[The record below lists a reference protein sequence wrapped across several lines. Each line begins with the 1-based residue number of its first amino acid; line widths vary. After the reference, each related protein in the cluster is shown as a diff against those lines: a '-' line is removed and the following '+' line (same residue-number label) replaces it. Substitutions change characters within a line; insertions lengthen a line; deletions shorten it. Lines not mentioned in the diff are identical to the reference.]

1 MLLSEDATMDGVDD
15 GLICSTSCYKMCGHA
30 DKSSS
35 TDDEIGW
42 PSMEISPCSTPYGT
56 PLFSRESSCSSFAS
70 CFSSLDDYLVETDSE
85 EEIEVLDTGQLQP
98 GILFSDESM
107 EQRKAVSVQVEECQ
121 VSHAAV
127 VDDNSSISIPTNQN
141 ISSGQL
147 QLEIHLDATNENSVP
162 SNAISDPHQDV
173 ISNGGL
179 TEACYGVPVDDID
192 LKQSNILDGEEITSL
207 PMADNEMTPLD
218 DQVMDQIDDMKEI
231 SSIVYNN
238 TMSAEQHANLGS
250 EFEKGNESNDN
261 LYPLVMPNFDT
272 DPHIWLPPE
281 PVNKDDDTDIVANN
295 DDNSDNNYSWVQSS
309 FNISFDAKRN
319 KTNCEDQLQK
329 AMSEVMNGQFKI
341 LVSRFLAAEGLS
353 LSDGEAD
360 KNWLDIVA
368 SLSWHAAL
376 LIKPDANVGNAMDP
390 CMYVKVKCIAS
401 GSIKQSQVING
412 LVFKKSAA
420 HKQMRA
426 NIKNPR
432 LLLLQGVVGHSS
444 AGLLSMDS
452 MKQENDHLE
461 KILSDVITKCKPDA
475 ILVEKAVSRNNVL
488 ATPNLIKQ
496 CESLHFEKFIEEHNI
511 TGGGKRSAKTLLFLE
526 GFRKPLGC
534 TILLKGSTSEELKKV
549 KRVLHFTVFAA
560 YHLILETSFFADQR
574 LFATGKNAMEKAN
587 CLKTDPQL
595 LVPCTAAPSSKFCS
609 DIAQNSDPTQHALN
623 ILASDGEYVNQD
635 DFVNPE
641 KSVGMHDSKI
651 ETSREHED
659 RKLHDSSN
667 IQSYPS
673 LPVPDPSRN
682 LIGDI
687 SLDFAKLTSCDDFA
701 DSTSGAP
708 SNNGVLQTN
717 GADGKDCLET
727 ISDGISTETRT
738 SLDSQNILIS
748 MSSQH
753 IRNQA
758 ICEQSHLSRIT
769 YYGYFDT
776 SLGRY
781 LQDSLLN
788 EKHSCLSC
796 GEPPEAHMYSYT
808 HHNGTL
814 TVLVKSLPLDVTLS
828 GKDQGRI
835 WMWTRCLR
843 CNGKPTQRVIISSSA
858 RNLSFG
864 KFLELS
870 FSTHSAAKKLSTCG
884 HLLHRDCLRFF
895 GMGPK
900 VAMFRYSSVEIYSA
914 FKPPL
919 TLEFHNPNKRECLEV
934 EFNNVLRKWRLLFSE
949 AENEVQILKSADSGQ
964 ALGENTKVSVHEE
977 LFLEVNRILAQ
988 EKNEFEVYLKTFDL
1002 LVKSGTCAHEILGLN
1017 WLHQLLLL
1025 GFYIWDVRLQ
1035 HILQYCKANA
1045 VSSDSTI
1052 QIKTPENKPKNSE
1065 LTSVHGDTLSL
1076 TNVGMERQEERIDTC
1091 HSFDSLFGSMI
1102 LENEQLTEKS
1112 VIQEPGSHVSPDHGE
1127 DGGSHE
1133 VDKYAHI
1140 SDSFC
1145 LEKSIDLPVKNNE
1158 LPKLARG
1165 NEMYPVAKPSKCF
1178 HIFLNLLDFLSN
1190 DARKWVWGSF
1200 SHLEKEYKKELKGGS
1215 LDKFHL
1221 INKYIPT
1228 FSLLAQLKSQ
1238 MDMVQFIVGPG
1249 GSILS
1254 IVEEEASSMIAYAL
1268 LISEQQGIYSEAAIV
1283 KDEVIAG
1290 RKIDKVTPI
1299 NSIGYTP
1306 VQSAILFPNDSS
1318 EQDPNLSRNV
1328 SSLSSEESTSG
1339 FYDSF
1344 LSALKDLH
1352 PEFCLNNEK
1361 LTLKSKYSVLCIYAK
1376 QFYDLRKN
1384 CCPSEI
1390 AYISSISRCKEWS
1403 AQGGKSKAFFSKSMD
1418 DRFIIKQIKKTEFDS
1433 FLKFGLEYFKHFGVS
1448 QASVNPTCLAKIL
1461 GIYQVKEIRNGK
1473 ETRTNFMVMENL
1485 LFGRNIIRRYDLK
1498 GALFSRYV
1506 LDSKNPENV
1515 LLDQNF
1521 IEDMRSVPIYIEGKT
1536 KNLLERAI
1544 WNDTAFLSRMNV
1556 MDYSLFVGVDKQ
1568 KKELVFGIIDYLR
1581 QYTWDKQLE
1590 SWVKTSLFVPKNLS
1604 PTVYHHPYCFAA
1616 VVSSPKTASWGLSC
1630 LLVVM
1635 SAVDTA
1641 HQVSGYI
1648 NKLEERAKISTPR
1661 FSYVVGAH
1669 TPERDFAWM
1678 RLIAEK
1684 CGAVLM
1690 CNLTHIR
1697 GLVTT
1702 TNNEDWLLVAQM
1714 THYFGIPEL
1723 LA

>member
-1 MLLSEDATMDGVDD
+1 MRKMCHSCESEDATMDGVDD
-15 GLICSTSCYKMCGHA
+15 GLICSTSCYNMCGHA
-30 DKSSS
+30 DKSSII
-35 TDDEIGW
+35 DGEIGC
-42 PSMEISPCSTPYGT
+42 PSMEISPCNTPYGT

-85 EEIEVLDTGQLQP
+85 EEIEVLDTGQLHP

-107 EQRKAVSVQVEECQ
+107 EQRTVGSVQVEECQ

-127 VDDNSSISIPTNQN
+127 VDDDSSISIPTNQN
-141 ISSGQL
+141 ISSGQQ

-162 SNAISDPHQDV
+162 SNVIIDANVTDPHQDV

-179 TEACYGVPVDDID
+179 IEACYGVPLDDID

-207 PMADNEMTPLD
+207 PMADNEMTPLN
-218 DQVMDQIDDMKEI
+218 DQIMDQIDDMKEI
-231 SSIVYNN
+231 STIVYNN
-238 TMSAEQHANLGS
+238 TISAEQHANSGS
-250 EFEKGNESNDN
+250 EFEKGNESSEN
-261 LYPLVMPNFDT
+261 LYPLVMPSFDT
-272 DPHIWLPPE
+272 DPHIWLPPD

-295 DDNSDNNYSWVQSS
+295 DDNSDNNDSWVQSS

-319 KTNCEDQLQK
+319 KTSCEDQLQK

-376 LIKPDANVGNAMDP
+376 LVKPDANVGNAMDP

-401 GSIKQSQVING
+401 GSIEQSEVING

-426 NIKNPR
+426 NMKNPR

-475 ILVEKAVSRNNVL
+475 ILVEKAVSRNVNEYIHKQGVTVVSDMNIRRLERIARCTGSPIFLLQNVL

-574 LFATGKNAMEKAN
+574 LFATGKNAMEKGN

-595 LVPCTAAPSSKFCS
+595 LVPCTAALSSKFCS

-623 ILASDGEYVNQD
+623 ILASDGQYVNQD

-641 KSVGMHDSKI
+641 KSVCMHDSKI
-651 ETSREHED
+651 ETSREHAD
-659 RKLHDSSN
+659 RKLDDSNN
-667 IQSYPS
+667 IQSYSS

-682 LIGDI
+682 LIGDM
-687 SLDFAKLTSCDDFA
+687 SLDFAKLASCDDFA
-701 DSTSGAP
+701 GSTSGAP

-727 ISDGISTETRT
+727 ISDGISTGTRT

-788 EKHSCLSC
+788 EKHNCLSC

-919 TLEFHNPNKRECLEV
+919 TLEFHNPNKKECREV
-934 EFNNVLRKWRLLFSE
+934 EFNNVLRKWRLLLSE
-949 AENEVQILKSADSGQ
+949 AENKIQILKSGGSGQ

-988 EKNEFEVYLKTFDL
+988 EKYEFGVYPKTFDF

-1025 GFYIWDVRLQ
+1025 GIYIWDVRLQ

-1045 VSSDSTI
+1045 ASPDSTI

-1065 LTSVHGDTLSL
+1065 ITSVHGDTLSL
-1076 TNVGMERQEERIDTC
+1076 TNVGMERQEARIDTC
-1091 HSFDSLFGSMI
+1091 HSFDSSFGGMI

-1112 VIQEPGSHVSPDHGE
+1112 VIQEPGSHVSPDHRE
-1127 DGGSHE
+1127 DGGSYE

-1145 LEKSIDLPVKNNE
+1145 LEKLIDLPVKNNE
-1158 LPKLARG
+1158 LPELARG

-1178 HIFLNLLDFLSN
+1178 DIFLNLFDFLSN

-1200 SHLEKEYKKELKGGS
+1200 SHLEKEYKKELQGGS

-1228 FSLLAQLKSQ
+1228 FSSLVQLKSQ

-1299 NSIGYTP
+1299 NSIGDTP
-1306 VQSAILFPNDSS
+1306 VPSAILSPNDSL
-1318 EQDPNLSRNV
+1318 EQDHNLSRNV

-1361 LTLKSKYSVLCIYAK
+1361 LTLKSKYTVLCIYAK
-1376 QFYDLRKN
+1376 QFYDLRKI

-1390 AYISSISRCKEWS
+1390 AYISSISRCKEWN

-1473 ETRTNFMVMENL
+1473 EARTNFMVMENL

-1521 IEDMRSVPIYIEGKT
+1521 IEDMRAMPIYIEGKT

-1604 PTVYHHPYCFAA
+1604 PTVI
-1616 VVSSPKTASWGLSC
+1616 SPKEYKIRFRAFMSQYFLS
-1630 LLVVM
+1630 VPD
-1635 SAVDTA
+1635 A
-1641 HQVSGYI
+1641 
-1648 NKLEERAKISTPR
+1648 
-1661 FSYVVGAH
+1661 
-1669 TPERDFAWM
+1669 
-1678 RLIAEK
+1678 
-1684 CGAVLM
+1684 
-1690 CNLTHIR
+1690 
-1697 GLVTT
+1697 
-1702 TNNEDWLLVAQM
+1702 
-1714 THYFGIPEL
+1714 
-1723 LA
+1723 

>member
-1 MLLSEDATMDGVDD
+1 
-15 GLICSTSCYKMCGHA
+15 
-30 DKSSS
+30 
-35 TDDEIGW
+35 
-42 PSMEISPCSTPYGT
+42 
-56 PLFSRESSCSSFAS
+56 
-70 CFSSLDDYLVETDSE
+70 
-85 EEIEVLDTGQLQP
+85 
-98 GILFSDESM
+98 M
-107 EQRKAVSVQVEECQ
+107 EQRKADSVQVEEYQ
-121 VSHAAV
+121 VSHSAV
-127 VDDNSSISIPTNQN
+127 VDDDSSISIPTNQN
-141 ISSGQL
+141 NSSGQL
-147 QLEIHLDATNENSVP
+147 QLDLDATNEKSVP
-162 SNAISDPHQDV
+162 SNAILDANVTDLHQEV

-179 TEACYGVPVDDID
+179 IEACYGVQLDDID
-192 LKQSNILDGEEITSL
+192 LKQSNILDGEEITSV

-218 DQVMDQIDDMKEI
+218 DQIMDQIDDMKEI
-231 SSIVYNN
+231 SSIVYNS
-238 TMSAEQHANLGS
+238 TISAEQHVNSGS
-250 EFEKGNESNDN
+250 EFEKGNESSDN
-261 LYPLVMPNFDT
+261 LYPLVMPSFDT
-272 DPHIWLPPE
+272 DPHIWLPPD

-295 DDNSDNNYSWVQSS
+295 DDNSDNNGNWVQSS

-319 KTNCEDQLQK
+319 KTSCEDQLQK
-329 AMSEVMNGQFKI
+329 AMSEVMNGQFK
-341 LVSRFLAAEGLS
+341 LVSP
-353 LSDGEAD
+353 D

-368 SLSWHAAL
+368 SLSWRAAL
-376 LIKPDANVGNAMDP
+376 LVKPDANVGNAMDP

-401 GSIKQSQVING
+401 GSIEQSEVING

-426 NIKNPR
+426 NMKNPR

-461 KILSDVITKCKPDA
+461 KILSDVIIKCKPDA
-475 ILVEKAVSRNNVL
+475 ILVEKAVSGNNVL

-574 LFATGKNAMEKAN
+574 LFATGKNAMEKGN

-609 DIAQNSDPTQHALN
+609 DIAQNSDPTQQALN
-623 ILASDGEYVNQD
+623 SLASDGEYVNQD
-635 DFVNPE
+635 DFVDPE
-641 KSVGMHDSKI
+641 KSVCMHDSRI
-651 ETSREHED
+651 ETSREYAD
-659 RKLHDSSN
+659 RKLDDSNN
-667 IQSYPS
+667 IQSYSS

-701 DSTSGAP
+701 GSTSGAP
-708 SNNGVLQTN
+708 SNNG
-717 GADGKDCLET
+717 
-727 ISDGISTETRT
+727 
-738 SLDSQNILIS
+738 
-748 MSSQH
+748 
-753 IRNQA
+753 
-758 ICEQSHLSRIT
+758 
-769 YYGYFDT
+769 
-776 SLGRY
+776 
-781 LQDSLLN
+781 
-788 EKHSCLSC
+788 KHSCLSC
-796 GEPPEAHMYSYT
+796 GEPPDAHMYSYT
-808 HHNGTL
+808 HHNDTL

-870 FSTHSAAKKLSTCG
+870 FSAHSAAKKLSTCG

-949 AENEVQILKSADSGQ
+949 AKNKVQILKSGDSGQ
-964 ALGENTKVSVHEE
+964 ALGENTKASVHDE

-988 EKNEFEVYLKTFDL
+988 QKNEFEVYPKTFDL
-1002 LVKSGTCAHEILGLN
+1002 LVKSGTSAHGILGLN

-1025 GFYIWDVRLQ
+1025 GIYIWDVRLQ

-1045 VSSDSTI
+1045 ASSDSTI
-1052 QIKTPENKPKNSE
+1052 HIKTSENKPKNYE
-1065 LTSVHGDTLSL
+1065 ITSVHGDTLSL
-1076 TNVGMERQEERIDTC
+1076 TNVGMERLEERIDTC
-1091 HSFDSLFGSMI
+1091 HSFDSSFGGMI

-1112 VIQEPGSHVSPDHGE
+1112 VIQEPGSHVTPDHGE

-1145 LEKSIDLPVKNNE
+1145 LEKSIDLPGKNE
-1158 LPKLARG
+1158 LPELVRG

-1178 HIFLNLLDFLSN
+1178 HVFQNLLDFLSN

-1200 SHLEKEYKKELKGGS
+1200 SHLEKEYKKELQGGF

-1228 FSLLAQLKSQ
+1228 FSSMAQLKSQ

-1249 GSILS
+1249 GSISS

-1268 LISEQQGIYSEAAIV
+1268 LISEQQGMYSEAAIV

-1290 RKIDKVTPI
+1290 RKIDKLTPI
-1299 NSIGYTP
+1299 NSIGDTP
-1306 VQSAILFPNDSS
+1306 VPSAILSPNDSL
-1318 EQDPNLSRNV
+1318 EQDHNLSRNV

-1361 LTLKSKYSVLCIYAK
+1361 LTLKSKYTVLCIYAK
-1376 QFYDLRKN
+1376 QFYDLRKI

-1390 AYISSISRCKEWS
+1390 AYISSISRCKEWN
-1403 AQGGKSKAFFSKSMD
+1403 AQGGKNKAFFSKSMD

-1473 ETRTNFMVMENL
+1473 ETRTNFMVMENI

-1521 IEDMRSVPIYIEGKT
+1521 IEDMRAMPIYIEGKT

-1544 WNDTAFLSRMNV
+1544 WNDTAFLSRMTV

-1581 QYTWDKQLE
+1581 QYTWDKQLG
-1590 SWVKTSLFVPKNLS
+1590 SLLS
-1604 PTVYHHPYCFAA
+1604 KDCI
-1616 VVSSPKTASWGLSC
+1616 SWGLSC

-1635 SAVDTA
+1635 SAVDTRYCTL
-1641 HQVSGYI
+1641 SGKLSSTSIFIEKLSYKVNPQI
-1648 NKLEERAKISTPR
+1648 GYVNKLEERAKISTPR

-1669 TPERDFAWM
+1669 TPEWDFTRM
-1678 RLIAEK
+1678 RIIADK
-1684 CGAVLM
+1684 CVAVLM
-1690 CNLTHIR
+1690 CDPTHIS

-1702 TNNEDWLLVAQM
+1702 TECRSPFDHCDVVTSINKNLTSPRGGTVFFRRGKKLRGLFFFLKGMKMNCEFEDRINFVVFHSIQLCQDRRTPWEELRGLRHGKPLLIKTPIYGDNGSISFGSLRIVYVNACNE
-1714 THYFGIPEL
+1714 Y
-1723 LA
+1723 

>member
-1 MLLSEDATMDGVDD
+1 
-15 GLICSTSCYKMCGHA
+15 
-30 DKSSS
+30 
-35 TDDEIGW
+35 
-42 PSMEISPCSTPYGT
+42 
-56 PLFSRESSCSSFAS
+56 
-70 CFSSLDDYLVETDSE
+70 
-85 EEIEVLDTGQLQP
+85 
-98 GILFSDESM
+98 M
-107 EQRKAVSVQVEECQ
+107 EQRKADSVQVEEYQ
-121 VSHAAV
+121 VSHSAV
-127 VDDNSSISIPTNQN
+127 VNDDSSISIPTNQN
-141 ISSGQL
+141 NSSGQL
-147 QLEIHLDATNENSVP
+147 QLEIHLDATNEKSVP
-162 SNAISDPHQDV
+162 SNAILDANVTDPHQEV

-179 TEACYGVPVDDID
+179 IEACYGVPVDDID

-218 DQVMDQIDDMKEI
+218 DQIMDQIDDMKEI
-231 SSIVYNN
+231 SSIVYNS
-238 TMSAEQHANLGS
+238 TISAEQHVNSGS
-250 EFEKGNESNDN
+250 EFEKGNESSDN
-261 LYPLVMPNFDT
+261 LYPLVMPSFDT
-272 DPHIWLPPE
+272 DPHIWLPPD

-295 DDNSDNNYSWVQSS
+295 DDNSDNN
-309 FNISFDAKRN
+309 
-319 KTNCEDQLQK
+319 
-329 AMSEVMNGQFKI
+329 
-341 LVSRFLAAEGLS
+341 AAEGLS

-368 SLSWHAAL
+368 SLSWRTAL
-376 LIKPDANVGNAMDP
+376 LVKPDANVGNAMDP

-401 GSIKQSQVING
+401 GSIEQSEVING

-426 NIKNPR
+426 NMKNPR

-461 KILSDVITKCKPDA
+461 KILSDVIIKCKPDA
-475 ILVEKAVSRNNVL
+475 ILVEKAVSRNVNEYIHKQGVTVVSDMNIRRLERIARCTGSPILLLQNVL

-574 LFATGKNAMEKAN
+574 LFATGKNAMEKGN

-595 LVPCTAAPSSKFCS
+595 LVPCTAAPSSKICS
-609 DIAQNSDPTQHALN
+609 DIAQNSDPTQQALN
-623 ILASDGEYVNQD
+623 SLASDGEYVNQD
-635 DFVNPE
+635 DFVDPE
-641 KSVGMHDSKI
+641 KSVCMHDSKI
-651 ETSREHED
+651 ETSREYAD
-659 RKLHDSSN
+659 RKLDDSNN
-667 IQSYPS
+667 IQSYSS

-701 DSTSGAP
+701 GSTSGAP
-708 SNNGVLQTN
+708 SNNGVLQMN
-717 GADGKDCLET
+717 GADGKDCLEA

-788 EKHSCLSC
+788 E
-796 GEPPEAHMYSYT
+796 
-808 HHNGTL
+808 
-814 TVLVKSLPLDVTLS
+814 
-828 GKDQGRI
+828 
-835 WMWTRCLR
+835 
-843 CNGKPTQRVIISSSA
+843 
-858 RNLSFG
+858 
-864 KFLELS
+864 
-870 FSTHSAAKKLSTCG
+870 
-884 HLLHRDCLRFF
+884 
-895 GMGPK
+895 
-900 VAMFRYSSVEIYSA
+900 
-914 FKPPL
+914 
-919 TLEFHNPNKRECLEV
+919 
-934 EFNNVLRKWRLLFSE
+934 
-949 AENEVQILKSADSGQ
+949 
-964 ALGENTKVSVHEE
+964 
-977 LFLEVNRILAQ
+977 
-988 EKNEFEVYLKTFDL
+988 VYPKTFDL
-1002 LVKSGTCAHEILGLN
+1002 LVKSGTSAHGILGLN

-1025 GFYIWDVRLQ
+1025 GIYIWDVRLQ

-1045 VSSDSTI
+1045 ASSDSTI
-1052 QIKTPENKPKNSE
+1052 HIKTPENKPKNYE
-1065 LTSVHGDTLSL
+1065 ITSVHGDTLCL
-1076 TNVGMERQEERIDTC
+1076 TNVGMERREERIDTC
-1091 HSFDSLFGSMI
+1091 HSFDSSFGGMI

-1145 LEKSIDLPVKNNE
+1145 LEKSIDLPVKNE
-1158 LPKLARG
+1158 LPELVRG

-1178 HIFLNLLDFLSN
+1178 HVFLNLLDFSN
-1190 DARKWVWGSF
+1190 DARKWIWGNF
-1200 SHLEKEYKKELKGGS
+1200 SHLEKEYKKELQGGF

-1228 FSLLAQLKSQ
+1228 FSSLAQLKSQ

-1268 LISEQQGIYSEAAIV
+1268 LISEQQGMYSEAAIV

-1290 RKIDKVTPI
+1290 RKIDKV
-1299 NSIGYTP
+1299 
-1306 VQSAILFPNDSS
+1306 
-1318 EQDPNLSRNV
+1318 
-1328 SSLSSEESTSG
+1328 
-1339 FYDSF
+1339 
-1344 LSALKDLH
+1344 
-1352 PEFCLNNEK
+1352 
-1361 LTLKSKYSVLCIYAK
+1361 
-1376 QFYDLRKN
+1376 
-1384 CCPSEI
+1384 
-1390 AYISSISRCKEWS
+1390 
-1403 AQGGKSKAFFSKSMD
+1403 
-1418 DRFIIKQIKKTEFDS
+1418 
-1433 FLKFGLEYFKHFGVS
+1433 
-1448 QASVNPTCLAKIL
+1448 
-1461 GIYQVKEIRNGK
+1461 KEIRNGK
-1473 ETRTNFMVMENL
+1473 ETRTNFMVMENF

-1521 IEDMRSVPIYIEGKT
+1521 IEDMRAMPIYIEGKT

-1544 WNDTAFLSRMNV
+1544 WNDTAFLSRMTV

-1604 PTVYHHPYCFAA
+1604 PTGSTSNPTLVPLHSLAVYTGLLSKDCI
-1616 VVSSPKTASWGLSC
+1616 SWGLSC

-1635 SAVDTA
+1635 SAVDT
-1641 HQVSGYI
+1641 QYCTLSGKLSSTSIFIEKLSYKVNPQI
-1648 NKLEERAKISTPR
+1648 GYVNKLEERAKISTPR

-1669 TPERDFAWM
+1669 TPERDFTRM
-1678 RLIAEK
+1678 RIIADK
-1684 CGAVLM
+1684 CVAVLM
-1690 CNLTHIR
+1690 CDPTHIS

-1702 TNNEDWLLVAQM
+1702 TVDTIVLVKLFWRYHIQ
-1714 THYFGIPEL
+1714 TEFEL
-1723 LA
+1723 SLT

>member
-1 MLLSEDATMDGVDD
+1 
-15 GLICSTSCYKMCGHA
+15 
-30 DKSSS
+30 
-35 TDDEIGW
+35 
-42 PSMEISPCSTPYGT
+42 
-56 PLFSRESSCSSFAS
+56 
-70 CFSSLDDYLVETDSE
+70 
-85 EEIEVLDTGQLQP
+85 
-98 GILFSDESM
+98 
-107 EQRKAVSVQVEECQ
+107 
-121 VSHAAV
+121 
-127 VDDNSSISIPTNQN
+127 
-141 ISSGQL
+141 
-147 QLEIHLDATNENSVP
+147 
-162 SNAISDPHQDV
+162 
-173 ISNGGL
+173 
-179 TEACYGVPVDDID
+179 
-192 LKQSNILDGEEITSL
+192 
-207 PMADNEMTPLD
+207 
-218 DQVMDQIDDMKEI
+218 
-231 SSIVYNN
+231 
-238 TMSAEQHANLGS
+238 
-250 EFEKGNESNDN
+250 
-261 LYPLVMPNFDT
+261 
-272 DPHIWLPPE
+272 
-281 PVNKDDDTDIVANN
+281 
-295 DDNSDNNYSWVQSS
+295 
-309 FNISFDAKRN
+309 
-319 KTNCEDQLQK
+319 
-329 AMSEVMNGQFKI
+329 MSEVMNGQFKI
-341 LVSRFLAAEGLS
+341 LVTRFLAAEGLS

-368 SLSWHAAL
+368 SLSWRAAL
-376 LIKPDANVGNAMDP
+376 LVKPDANVGNAMDP

-401 GSIKQSQVING
+401 GSIEQSEVING

-426 NIKNPR
+426 NMKNPR

-461 KILSDVITKCKPDA
+461 KILSDVIIKCKPDA
-475 ILVEKAVSRNNVL
+475 ILVEKAVSRNVNEYIHKQGVTVVSDMNIRRLERIARCTGSPILLLQNVL

-534 TILLKGSTSEELKKV
+534 TILLKGSTSEGLKKV

-574 LFATGKNAMEKAN
+574 LFATGKNAMEKGN
-587 CLKTDPQL
+587 CLKTDRQL
-595 LVPCTAAPSSKFCS
+595 LVPCTAAPSSKICS
-609 DIAQNSDPTQHALN
+609 DIAQNSDPTQQALN
-623 ILASDGEYVNQD
+623 SLASDGQYVNQD

-641 KSVGMHDSKI
+641 KSVCMHDSKI
-651 ETSREHED
+651 ETSREHAD
-659 RKLHDSSN
+659 RKLDDSNN
-667 IQSYPS
+667 IQSYSS

-701 DSTSGAP
+701 GSTSGAP

-814 TVLVKSLPLDVTLS
+814 TVIVKSLPLDVTLS

-843 CNGKPTQRVIISSSA
+843 CNDKPTQRVIISSSA

-884 HLLHRDCLRFF
+884 RLLHRDCLRFF

-949 AENEVQILKSADSGQ
+949 AENKVQILKSGDSSQ
-964 ALGENTKVSVHEE
+964 ALGENTKASVHDE

-988 EKNEFEVYLKTFDL
+988 EKNEFEVYPKTFDL
-1002 LVKSGTCAHEILGLN
+1002 LVKSGTSAHGILGLN

-1025 GFYIWDVRLQ
+1025 GIYIWDVRLQ

-1045 VSSDSTI
+1045 ASSDSTI
-1052 QIKTPENKPKNSE
+1052 HIKTPENKPKNYE
-1065 LTSVHGDTLSL
+1065 ITSVHGDTLSL

-1091 HSFDSLFGSMI
+1091 HSFDSSFGGMI

-1145 LEKSIDLPVKNNE
+1145 LEKSIDLPVKNE
-1158 LPKLARG
+1158 LPELVRG
-1165 NEMYPVAKPSKCF
+1165 KEMYPVAKPSKCF
-1178 HIFLNLLDFLSN
+1178 DIFLNLFDFLSN

-1200 SHLEKEYKKELKGGS
+1200 SHLEKEYKKELQGGS

-1228 FSLLAQLKSQ
+1228 FSSLAQLKSQ

-1268 LISEQQGIYSEAAIV
+1268 LISEQQGMYSEAAIV

-1290 RKIDKVTPI
+1290 RKNDKVTPI
-1299 NSIGYTP
+1299 NSIGDTP
-1306 VQSAILFPNDSS
+1306 VPSAILSPNDSL
-1318 EQDPNLSRNV
+1318 EQDHNLSRNV

-1361 LTLKSKYSVLCIYAK
+1361 LTLKSKYTVLCIYAK
-1376 QFYDLRKN
+1376 QFYDLRKI

-1390 AYISSISRCKEWS
+1390 AYISSISHCKEWN
-1403 AQGGKSKAFFSKSMD
+1403 AQGEKSKAFFSKSMD

-1448 QASVNPTCLAKIL
+1448 HVSVNPTCLAKIL

-1473 ETRTNFMVMENL
+1473 ETRTNFMVMENF

-1521 IEDMRSVPIYIEGKT
+1521 IEDMRAMPIYIEGKT

-1544 WNDTAFLSRMNV
+1544 WNDTAFLSRMTV

-1604 PTVYHHPYCFAA
+1604 PTVI
-1616 VVSSPKTASWGLSC
+1616 SPKEYKIRFRAFMSQSPLQRLYIMGLELPSGGHVSC
-1630 LLVVM
+1630 RYCTL
-1635 SAVDTA
+1635 
-1641 HQVSGYI
+1641 SGKLSSTSIFIEKLSYKVNPQI
-1648 NKLEERAKISTPR
+1648 GYVNKLEERAKISTPR

-1669 TPERDFAWM
+1669 TPERDFTRM
-1678 RLIAEK
+1678 RIIADK
-1684 CGAVLM
+1684 CVAVLM
-1690 CNLTHIR
+1690 CDPTHIS

-1702 TNNEDWLLVAQM
+1702 TECRSPFDHCDVVTSINKNLTSPRGGTVFFRRGKKLRGLFFFLKGMKMNCEFEDRINFVVFHSIQLCQDRRTPW
-1714 THYFGIPEL
+1714 
-1723 LA
+1723 